1 MKKLILV
8 PVVALCVSSLM
19 AFTVYKRV
27 IMPAISIIEIKP
39 KPIHIFDPIP
49 ITTVKVNKVITFSQN
64 EFLDAIGH
72 RESSNRY
79 DIVNKYGYMGKY
91 QFGPKTL
98 RWLGY
103 NLSKEEFLSNPSIQ
117 EEAMIKLM
125 KKNKKSLS
133 RHIEKYD
140 GKTIHGVFITE
151 SGLIAA
157 AHLVG
162 AGGVRKFL
170 RNGRVS
176 KDGFGTTTVD
186 YILKFNGYKLVY

>member
-8 PVVALCVSSLM
+8 PIVALCVSSLM

-27 IMPAISIIEIKP
+27 IIPAISIIEIKP
-39 KPIHIFDPIP
+39 KPIHIFEPMLLP
-49 ITTVKVNKVITFSQN
+49 KVEVTKMISYSQN
-64 EFLDAIGH
+64 EFLDAIGQ

-79 DIVNKYGYMGKY
+79 DIVNQYGYMGKY

-103 NLSKEEFLSNPSIQ
+103 DISKEEFLSNPSIQ

-125 KKNKKSLS
+125 KKNRKSLS

-140 GKTIHGVFITE
+140 GKIIHGIFITE

-170 RNGRVS
+170 RNGRIS
-176 KDGFGTTTVD
+176 KDGFGTSVVD
-186 YILKFNGYKLVY
+186 YITKFNGYQLVY